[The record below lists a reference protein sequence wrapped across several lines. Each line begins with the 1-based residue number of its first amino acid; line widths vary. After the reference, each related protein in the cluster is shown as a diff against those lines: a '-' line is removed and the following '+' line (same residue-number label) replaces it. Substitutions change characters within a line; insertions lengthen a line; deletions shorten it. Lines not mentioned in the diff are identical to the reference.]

1 MPSKVGLSSSEFKIC
16 QIQCPLA
23 RKNST
28 RLTRPVHRL
37 NTYPLIHLGFIH
49 MLLNSIALAPLLER
63 FEAEH
68 GTLVSAAFFGGR
80 MRFFFFTHEP
90 WVA

>member
-1 MPSKVGLSSSEFKIC
+1 M
-16 QIQCPLA
+16 
-23 RKNST
+23 
-28 RLTRPVHRL
+28 HRL

-80 MRFFFFTHEP
+80 MLFLSTDLLEE
-90 WVA
+90 